1 MKLAAAVSFAFIFTS
16 MGVSAQ
22 SFGVAST
29 GSLNGPKHTI
39 VLQSAPAAGPA
50 CPVSL
55 RAQHLSDGGMVK
67 VRDGHPDHPAGIGQ
81 WLHLTL
87 ANPASRRIA
96 KARVIVYGFTN
107 RARVTEAGAGGQGS
121 ADAIRTFTVAMVAQS
136 DKAVAGDL
144 WAPGMTAV
152 QTVELES
159 VTYADGETA
168 SFSGNQACRV
178 APDPLMLIAGR

>member
-1 MKLAAAVSFAFIFTS
+1 MKLAAVVSFAFIFTS
-16 MGVSAQ
+16 MSAAAQ
-22 SFGVAST
+22 SFGVASM
-29 GSLNGPKHTI
+29 GSVNGPNQTI
-39 VLQSAPAAGPA
+39 VLHSAPAGPA

-55 RAQHLSDGGMVK
+55 RAQHLPDGGMVK

-96 KARVIVYGFTN
+96 KARVIVHGYTN
-107 RARVTEAGAGGQGS
+107 KARVTEAGAGEQGS
-121 ADAIRTFTVAMVAQS
+121 ADAIRTFTVALAAIS

-152 QTVELES
+152 QTVDLDS

-168 SFSGNQACRV
+168 SFSGNEACRV
-178 APDPLMLIAGR
+178 TPDPLMLVAGR